1 MYQPIFKLKK
11 DLDCRPRMHFYNG
24 TMIKS
29 TLLAQS
35 RTSNAGK
42 VVKTI
47 RQPPYSLNI
56 SEADYVV
63 YRRGEV
69 RAGRLLTV
77 PGQPQEEPREGN
89 QNLSAKTRPPPP
101 FISGGTFAKSIGK

>member
-1 MYQPIFKLKK
+1 MKRTADLVAAVVATVAKPPMQLTYIKKAVAMYQPIFKLKK
-11 DLDCRPRMHFYNG
+11 DLDRRPRMRFCNG

-29 TLLAQS
+29 TLKAQS

-56 SEADYVV
+56 SEADYVL
-63 YRRGEV
+63 YPRGEV
-69 RAGRLLTV
+69 
-77 PGQPQEEPREGN
+77 
-89 QNLSAKTRPPPP
+89 
-101 FISGGTFAKSIGK
+101 